1 MKIQWFRTWQLDLG
15 IVHKVYTLQHVASDD
30 LSVMAESGIDR
41 SPLIIDHMICNPVCS
56 GG

>member
-30 LSVMAESGIDR
+30 LSVMAVW
-41 SPLIIDHMICNPVCS
+41 NW
-56 GG
+56 